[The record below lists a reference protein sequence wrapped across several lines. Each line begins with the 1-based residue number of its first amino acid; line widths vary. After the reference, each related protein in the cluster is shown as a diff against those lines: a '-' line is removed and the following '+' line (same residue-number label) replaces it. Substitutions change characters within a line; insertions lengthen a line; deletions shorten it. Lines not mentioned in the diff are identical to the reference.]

1 MRLATDHAKVRVP
14 ATSGNLG
21 PGFDCMG
28 MAHDLWDEVEV
39 RLTTGTTRVE
49 IEGEGA
55 DTLPRDD
62 SHLILVALRRALDLA
77 GVPYGGFHLKATNAI
92 HQGRGLGSSAAAV
105 VAGLMLARGVVD
117 RPELFSDEVLLTLA
131 TEFEGHP
138 DNAAPAIY
146 GGAVVTWTERAEDAP
161 AGYEP
166 PLINE
171 DGVYAKA
178 APIALSE
185 NIATTLLVPDF
196 ELPTSIARSVLP
208 DEVPH
213 TDAAFN
219 ASRAAMLVLAL
230 EGRTD
235 LLMQATEE
243 RLHQNYRAD
252 SMRPSAEALTALR
265 KAGWPAVISGAGP
278 SILVFDRL
286 DAQTRRILAGKGF
299 MAYDSGITAGAQLL

>member
-1 MRLATDHAKVRVP
+1 MRLANDTARVRVP

-39 RLTTGTTRVE
+39 RLTTGPTRVE

-62 SHLILVALRRALDLA
+62 SHLILVALRRALDVADIPYA
-77 GVPYGGFHLKATNAI
+77 GFELKATNGI
-92 HQGRGLGSSAAAV
+92 FQGRGLGSSAAAV
-105 VAGLMLARGVVD
+105 VAGLMLARGLVD
-117 RPELFSDEVLLTLA
+117 EPELLSDEVLLTLA

-161 AGYEP
+161 VGQEP
-166 PLINE
+166 SFVNAS
-171 DGVYAKA
+171 GVYAKA

-185 NIATTLLVPDF
+185 KVSTTLLVPNF

-208 DEVPH
+208 DQVPH
-213 TDAAFN
+213 KDAAFN

-230 EGRTD
+230 QGRTD

-243 RLHQNYRAD
+243 RLHQDYRAD
-252 SMRPSAEALTALR
+252 SMRPAADALAALR

-278 SILVFDRL
+278 SILVFDKL
-286 DAQTRRILAGKGF
+286 DARTRRILAERGF
-299 MAYDSGITAGAQLL
+299 IAFDSGNTPGATIL